1 MPIAH
6 ANSDIRT

>member
-6 ANSDIRT
+6 

>member
-6 ANSDIRT
+6 SDLR

>member
-6 ANSDIRT
+6 AIDS